1 MTSAI
6 ERAARAVGDWVN
18 CTPHVNRISYAGYAS
33 TAITAFLSED
43 EEMEERVANA
53 LWVAYGDSAPNEPR
67 AFIRGSQEPHDGGCT
82 GQPYGCGA
90 CTCIEALAVARAAI
104 AALREMAT
112 SATEPDL

>member
-6 ERAARAVGDWVN
+6 ERAARAINGGVRIE
-18 CTPHVNRISYAGYAS
+18 NRRAYARA
-33 TAITAFLSED
+33 AITAYLSSED
-43 EEMEERVANA
+43 EEMVERVANA

-112 SATEPDL
+112 SATEPDR